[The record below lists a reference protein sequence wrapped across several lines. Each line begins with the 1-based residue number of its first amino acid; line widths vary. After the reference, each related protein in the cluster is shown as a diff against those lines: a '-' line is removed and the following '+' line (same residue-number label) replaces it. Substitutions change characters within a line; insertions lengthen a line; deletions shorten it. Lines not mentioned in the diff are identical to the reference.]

1 LDRDRLINLLPEEYL
16 PEPEFKAF
24 PIFAAVL
31 LILTVLFLYLSFQR
45 DDRVVKELRA
55 QVDSLAT
62 QNQASIAEVDEFL
75 EIQANA
81 RFLSSYLAVI
91 PNMVLQSPDY
101 WAIYNEIE
109 ELLPEET
116 WVTSVN
122 FRRGRGKW
130 PDVVVSFLSRG
141 YGFYGPLATYDAM
154 KGTPESPT
162 RFRNL
167 RMGGYQRTMVGG
179 TPAAQF
185 QIHME
190 VALPREVEGL
200 D

>member
-1 LDRDRLINLLPEEYL
+1 LDKDRLINLLPEEYL

-31 LILTVLFLYLSFQR
+31 IILTVLFIYLNYQK
-45 DDRVVKELRA
+45 DNKVVLDKNSQLRA
-55 QVDSLAT
+55 LQA

-81 RFLSSYLAVI
+81 RFLRSYLAVI

-109 ELLPEET
+109 DLLPEET

-122 FRRGRGKW
+122 FRRGRGAW
-130 PDVVVSFLSRG
+130 PDIVVNFLSRG

-154 KGTPESPT
+154 KGTPQSPT

-185 QIHME
+185 QIQME
-190 VALPREVEGL
+190 VTLPREVSGPR
-200 D
+200 

>member
-1 LDRDRLINLLPEEYL
+1 MDKDRLINLLPEEYL

-31 LILTVLFLYLSFQR
+31 IILTVLFLYLSFTR
-45 DDRVVKELRA
+45 EDRMVKNLRNEVQQLTA
-55 QVDSLAT
+55 QNEA
-62 QNQASIAEVDEFL
+62 AIAEVDEFL
-75 EIQANA
+75 EVQANA
-81 RFLSSYLAVI
+81 RFLRSYLRVI
-91 PNMVLQSPDY
+91 PTVVLQSPDY

-109 ELLPEET
+109 ELLPEDT
-116 WVTSVN
+116 WVTSVD
-122 FRRGRGKW
+122 FRGGRGRW
-130 PDVVVSFLSRG
+130 PDIVVSFLSRG

-154 KGTPESPT
+154 KGTPENPT

-179 TPAAQF
+179 APAAEF

-190 VALPREVEGL
+190 VKLPREVGVP